1 MEKSAKIKN
10 YFRLLAEDR
19 QGGIAAQMLKPLI
32 RGLSLFYG
40 GGVVLLRGLYEKGI
54 LPRKR
59 LPFPVISVGNLT
71 WGGTG
76 KTPLVE
82 YLARRVI
89 ERRRTPLVLTRGY
102 GADEVH
108 ELRSH
113 LPGARIGVGRERY
126 EAASRVAR
134 NERVHVAILD
144 DGFQHWKVMRDIEIV
159 TVNALNPFGNG
170 KLFPRGILREPKP
183 VLRRATLI
191 VLTHVNLIGAKELTK
206 LREEIRRLAPRSFLA
221 EAYLEPLFFY
231 RAKRRT
237 RLSLPQLGNRRVATF
252 SGVASPRSFQ
262 LVLAR
267 LGIKP
272 VRNFE
277 YGDHHAFSRAELEE
291 IRQVS
296 EKSEVEEIITTE
308 KDFYRAPET
317 ITEILDPLVLAA
329 RLQISAGEEILT
341 DRIFDLLGVGRNSEV
356 LR

>member
-1 MEKSAKIKN
+1 MFKASLKN

-19 QGGIAAQMLKPLI
+19 QKGIAAQALKPLVQI
-32 RGLSLFYG
+32 LSFFYG
-40 GGVVLLRGLYEKGI
+40 GGVILLRALYEKGI

-102 GADEVH
+102 GADEIH
-108 ELRSH
+108 ELQTH
-113 LPGARIGVGRERY
+113 LPGARIGIGKERDK
-126 EAASRVAR
+126 VAR
-134 NERVHVAILD
+134 AITRKERIDVAILD
-144 DGFQHWKVMRDIEIV
+144 DGFQHWKMMRDIEIV

-170 KLFPRGILREPKP
+170 RLFPSGVLREP
-183 VLRRATLI
+183 RRSLQRAALI
-191 VLTHVNLIGAKELTK
+191 VLTHVNLVGAKELAK
-206 LREEIRRLAPRSFLA
+206 LRDEIRWLAPHSFLA

-237 RLSLPQLGNRRVATF
+237 RLSLVQLGNRRVATF
-252 SGVASPRSFQ
+252 SAVASPRSFQ
-262 LVLAR
+262 LVLAH

-277 YGDHHAFSRAELEE
+277 FCDHHAFSREELEE
-291 IRQVS
+291 IREVS
-296 EKSEVEEIITTE
+296 KKSEVEEIITTE

-317 ITEILDPLVLAA
+317 ITEVLDPLVLAA

-341 DRIFDLLGVGRNSEV
+341 DRVFDLLGVGRKSEGV
-356 LR
+356 W